1 LKDFLGSTVCFATAT
16 GIHWFELSIA
26 PMLDSQDDV
35 LHFICLSRDITKA
48 KQADFA
54 YLKVKSDTAVY

>member
-1 LKDFLGSTVCFATAT
+1 LRDFLGSTVYFATA

-26 PMLDSQDDV
+26 PMLDQDDV

-48 KQADFA
+48 KQAD
-54 YLKVKSDTAVY
+54 